1 MAEFRV
7 PLEFCTHGELL
18 SLPAQ
23 VLALLSVT
31 LEGANTGVMEGE
43 NSMILSG
50 GG

>member
-18 SLPAQ
+18 SLPA
-23 VLALLSVT
+23 LLSVT
-31 LEGANTGVMEGE
+31 LEGANTGEMEGE

-50 GG
+50 RG